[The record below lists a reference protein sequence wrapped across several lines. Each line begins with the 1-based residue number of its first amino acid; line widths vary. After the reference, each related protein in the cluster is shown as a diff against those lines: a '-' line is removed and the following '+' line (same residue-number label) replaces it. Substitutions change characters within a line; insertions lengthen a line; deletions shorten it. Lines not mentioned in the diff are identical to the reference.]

1 MYTNRLFLYLKNIKF
16 FFILNYF
23 FVFLDDFDILILK
36 IIFKK

>member
-16 FFILNYF
+16 FFLNYF